1 MENIKKLKSILTGW
15 KNFISKSEV
24 TEMVA
29 RVRAE
34 ECNKC
39 EDKEHTILTA
49 FVNENLKEVKGYKC
63 NLCGCPLS
71 PKIRSLNEK
80 CPKQLW

>member
-1 MENIKKLKSILTGW
+1 MENIKQLRNILTGW

-34 ECNKC
+34 KCNNC

-49 FVNENLKEVKGYKC
+49 FVNENLKDVKGYKC
-63 NLCGCPLS
+63 KICQCPLS

-80 CPKQLW
+80 CPKKLW

>member
-1 MENIKKLKSILTGW
+1 MENIKQLRSILTGW

-34 ECNKC
+34 KCNNC
-39 EDKEHTILTA
+39 EDKENTILTA
-49 FVNENLKEVKGYKC
+49 FVKET
-63 NLCGCPLS
+63 
-71 PKIRSLNEK
+71 
-80 CPKQLW
+80 